1 MSISTESEARRISI
15 SLTGNASL
23 VVQELSQ
30 RFNLSEGDT
39 VRRAISVLAEIVAE
53 EDRGAKLMIREP
65 DNETPV
71 LLKIVYS

>member
-1 MSISTESEARRISI
+1 MSISTESDVRRISI

-23 VVQELSQ
+23 VVQDLSQ

-53 EDRGAKLMIREP
+53 EERGAKLMIREP
-65 DNETPV
+65 DSETPV